1 MYFQFRAMLSRAM
14 IVVAFATVLVSYPAC
29 SAMLLDERFSGKE
42 LMNWKVV
49 DDPETIEGPSQWRV
63 EADGWLH
70 QRSNIWG
77 RRGDFLGRWYGT
89 MLVAGKASWQD
100 YTLSVKARPND
111 NDGFGVVFRYK
122 DAQHFYRLLLIEGGL
137 NGGPMARL
145 DKREGADYT
154 ELWTSPRGYSVGR
167 EMQIEIGVSG
177 ERIRA
182 SIDGEQLCEVKDAEY
197 RSGKVGLFCYAQS
210 DQAFDD
216 VVVIG
221 H

>member
-1 MYFQFRAMLSRAM
+1 MHIQLRAILLRALML
-14 IVVAFATVLVSYPAC
+14 VAPVTILLSQPAC
-29 SAMLLDERFSGKE
+29 STMLLDERFNGKE
-42 LMNWKVV
+42 LLNWKVV

-89 MLVAGKASWQD
+89 MLVAGHVGWQN
-100 YTLSVKARPND
+100 YTLSVKAKPND
-111 NDGFGVVFRYK
+111 NDGFGVVFRYR
-122 DAQHFYRLLLIEGGL
+122 DAAHFYRLLFIEGGL
-137 NGGPMARL
+137 NGGPIARL
-145 DKREGADYT
+145 DKRDGADYT
-154 ELWTSPRGYSVGR
+154 ELWTAPRGYSVGR
-167 EMQIEIGVSG
+167 ELRIEVAVSG

-182 SIDGEQLCEVKDAEY
+182 SLDGEQLCEVKDAQY